1 MVNATP
7 AARRLDAEELVHSI
21 RMGLEVRDSRFRSP
35 TAIDDDLPPEE
46 NPLLVLAP
54 VAGLLEVPARA
65 KPGPWRRPIAFLRRV
80 LRALLRPWTELQTR
94 HNRLTA
100 QLMVQ
105 QDRRLRTRFQAE
117 ITLLRRQQDELRR
130 QLFELNRRAAEL
142 EARAGRGD

>member
-1 MVNATP
+1 VLNATP

-21 RMGLEVRDSRFRSP
+21 RMGMEARDPRFQSP
-35 TAIDDDLPPEE
+35 TATDDEPPPDE

-65 KPGPWRRPIAFLRRV
+65 KAGPLRRPIAFARRI

-94 HNRLTA
+94 HNRLAA

-105 QDRRLRTRFQAE
+105 QERRLRTRFQTE
-117 ITLLRRQQDELRR
+117 IGLLRRQQDELRR

-142 EARAGRGD
+142 EARAERGE

>member
-1 MVNATP
+1 VLNATP

-21 RMGLEVRDSRFRSP
+21 RMGLEARDPRYRTPSAP
-35 TAIDDDLPPEE
+35 DDDLPPDE

-54 VAGLLEVPARA
+54 VAGLLEVPAKA
-65 KPGPWRRPIAFLRRV
+65 KPGPLRRPIAFLRRV

-105 QDRRLRTRFQAE
+105 QDRRLRARFQAE
-117 ITLLRRQQDELRR
+117 VALLRRQQDELRR
-130 QLFELNRRAAEL
+130 QIFELNRRASEL
-142 EARAGRGD
+142 EARAGRGE